1 MSPRLHGTHS
11 NSSDLNRLLADLSLL
26 DQSQVKLSQVDLSLV
41 PASAQAATPDAPHAQ
56 QSFAERLGQ
65 WLNWTDAIALSA
77 ALGGAVSSAP
87 APAAQAAQSAQTAA
101 AALQPVEKECLRV
114 QQSLVAGFKREAA
127 LLAAVEIAADFAPLR
142 RYYLQQ
148 QRAMETALGPLRA
161 QVRAAVAQR
170 TPALARLAS
179 LDAVM
184 ETALATRERAVL
196 ASVPTLLEDRH
207 ATLRKA
213 QRAALAQLVVEADSA
228 PGTSAEK
235 AEEPADAVAPWLD
248 GFRKDMHSV
257 LLAELELRLQPVT
270 ALLDAL
276 RNEMT
281 RSR

>member
-1 MSPRLHGTHS
+1 
-11 NSSDLNRLLADLSLL
+11 
-26 DQSQVKLSQVDLSLV
+26 
-41 PASAQAATPDAPHAQ
+41 
-56 QSFAERLGQ
+56 
-65 WLNWTDAIALSA
+65 
-77 ALGGAVSSAP
+77 
-87 APAAQAAQSAQTAA
+87 
-101 AALQPVEKECLRV
+101 
-114 QQSLVAGFKREAA
+114 
-127 LLAAVEIAADFAPLR
+127 
-142 RYYLQQ
+142 
-148 QRAMETALGPLRA
+148 
-161 QVRAAVAQR
+161 VAQR
-170 TPALARLAS
+170 TPALARLAG

-207 ATLRKA
+207 ATLRKS